1 MQSYKYVRY
10 DLDHVTKLIQHL
22 HPSKKKNAS
31 GYKSLKLSVTAQR
44 KEKKEAAK
52 TNEEYPFLPVTSS
65 HISCKMCVLFTN
77 IQNSTVIFQNIC

>member
-44 KEKKEAAK
+44 KVKKEGAK
-52 TNEEYPFLPVTSS
+52 N
-65 HISCKMCVLFTN
+65 K
-77 IQNSTVIFQNIC
+77 

>member
-1 MQSYKYVRY
+1 MSDSV
-10 DLDHVTKLIQHL
+10 DLDHVTKLIQRL
-22 HPSKKKNAS
+22 QTMKKAS

-65 HISCKMCVLFTN
+65 HISCKMYVLFTN
-77 IQNSTVIFQNIC
+77 I